1 MRYCPNNVECC
12 KGIGCNDLCD
22 KLNEPWF
29 KELVKVNQCPQ
40 RQDSAHD
47 QLSDLIIIANK
58 FGFYDAADFLKVMA
72 E

>member
-1 MRYCPNNVECC
+1 M
-12 KGIGCNDLCD
+12 NDLCD

-58 FGFYDAADFLKVMA
+58 FGFYDAADFLKVMT